1 MVLKIDAR
9 IFKIDAR
16 IFDIDARIFK
26 IDARIRNRFWR
37 LVHLA
42 AELRTP
48 RYKRLLD
55 DESLLHA
62 SRQQLRMQSIGWTD
76 IMQLEIREKRSP
88 MLSLKENKIKTNE
101 VLLPRKTLGKTIRL

>member
-1 MVLKIDAR
+1 MLKIDAR

-26 IDARIRNRFWR
+26 IDARIRIKFWR

-48 RYKRLLD
+48 RMYMRKDTFNQKLV
-55 DESLLHA
+55 
-62 SRQQLRMQSIGWTD
+62 
-76 IMQLEIREKRSP
+76 
-88 MLSLKENKIKTNE
+88 
-101 VLLPRKTLGKTIRL
+101 VL

>member
-1 MVLKIDAR
+1 MLKIDAR

-26 IDARIRNRFWR
+26 IDARIRNRVWR

-48 RYKRLLD
+48 RSTPSYWNRKQTNEWKMALTFKQIQMNLPYPW
-55 DESLLHA
+55 
-62 SRQQLRMQSIGWTD
+62 SRPITSICMG
-76 IMQLEIREKRSP
+76 E
-88 MLSLKENKIKTNE
+88 SLKELVSTPLDGDGE
-101 VLLPRKTLGKTIRL
+101 RDSVSESE

>member
-1 MVLKIDAR
+1 MLKIDAR

-26 IDARIRNRFWR
+26 IDARIRIKFWR

-48 RYKRLLD
+48 RI
-55 DESLLHA
+55 SLHSFFHFYIQYSLILH
-62 SRQQLRMQSIGWTD
+62 M
-76 IMQLEIREKRSP
+76 
-88 MLSLKENKIKTNE
+88 SLN
-101 VLLPRKTLGKTIRL
+101 

>member
-16 IFDIDARIFK
+16 IFDIDARNFK
-26 IDARIRNRFWR
+26 IDARIRIPFWR

-48 RYKRLLD
+48 RRFPRPYRNADL
-55 DESLLHA
+55 
-62 SRQQLRMQSIGWTD
+62 QFQT
-76 IMQLEIREKRSP
+76 
-88 MLSLKENKIKTNE
+88 
-101 VLLPRKTLGKTIRL
+101 LPYFTP

>member
-42 AELRTP
+42 AELRT
-48 RYKRLLD
+48 
-55 DESLLHA
+55 
-62 SRQQLRMQSIGWTD
+62 SRQKVDQMTHLYF
-76 IMQLEIREKRSP
+76 K
-88 MLSLKENKIKTNE
+88 LKKIILTPHFGIAISTME
-101 VLLPRKTLGKTIRL
+101 ELVVLKIHPNART

>member
-1 MVLKIDAR
+1 MLKIDAR

-48 RYKRLLD
+48 R
-55 DESLLHA
+55 
-62 SRQQLRMQSIGWTD
+62 LRITVKAN
-76 IMQLEIREKRSP
+76 IPTIINEIFA
-88 MLSLKENKIKTNE
+88 
-101 VLLPRKTLGKTIRL
+101 

>member
-26 IDARIRNRFWR
+26 IDARIRIRFWR

-42 AELRTP
+42 AELQTP
-48 RYKRLLD
+48 RGFYL
-55 DESLLHA
+55 
-62 SRQQLRMQSIGWTD
+62 
-76 IMQLEIREKRSP
+76 
-88 MLSLKENKIKTNE
+88 N
-101 VLLPRKTLGKTIRL
+101 

>member
-16 IFDIDARIFK
+16 IFDIDARI
-26 IDARIRNRFWR
+26 RIRFWR

-48 RYKRLLD
+48 RKHPWFASVLD
-55 DESLLHA
+55 VDDATILDNVI
-62 SRQQLRMQSIGWTD
+62 RKWQSI
-76 IMQLEIREKRSP
+76 
-88 MLSLKENKIKTNE
+88 
-101 VLLPRKTLGKTIRL
+101 

>member
-16 IFDIDARIFK
+16 IFDIYDRIFK
-26 IDARIRNRFWR
+26 IDARIIIRFWR

-48 RYKRLLD
+48 RI
-55 DESLLHA
+55 LH
-62 SRQQLRMQSIGWTD
+62 LY
-76 IMQLEIREKRSP
+76 
-88 MLSLKENKIKTNE
+88 
-101 VLLPRKTLGKTIRL
+101 

>member
-26 IDARIRNRFWR
+26 IDARIRIRFWR

-42 AELRTP
+42 VELRTP
-48 RYKRLLD
+48 RVGICCLEWRQLSAGQD
-55 DESLLHA
+55 DEN
-62 SRQQLRMQSIGWTD
+62 W
-76 IMQLEIREKRSP
+76 E
-88 MLSLKENKIKTNE
+88 
-101 VLLPRKTLGKTIRL
+101 

>member
-26 IDARIRNRFWR
+26 IDARISIRFWR

-48 RYKRLLD
+48 RTTPVFSPPVITL
-55 DESLLHA
+55 
-62 SRQQLRMQSIGWTD
+62 
-76 IMQLEIREKRSP
+76 MQLDINLVIP
-88 MLSLKENKIKTNE
+88 I
-101 VLLPRKTLGKTIRL
+101 PRKMNPISSKWLSEIEEFS

>member
-1 MVLKIDAR
+1 MLKIDAR

-26 IDARIRNRFWR
+26 IDARIRIKFWR

-48 RYKRLLD
+48 RFTPLYGTVYYFND
-55 DESLLHA
+55 
-62 SRQQLRMQSIGWTD
+62 
-76 IMQLEIREKRSP
+76 
-88 MLSLKENKIKTNE
+88 
-101 VLLPRKTLGKTIRL
+101 

>member
-1 MVLKIDAR
+1 MVLKIDVR

-48 RYKRLLD
+48 RRWPSAK
-55 DESLLHA
+55 S
-62 SRQQLRMQSIGWTD
+62 QSFLGRI
-76 IMQLEIREKRSP
+76 LE
-88 MLSLKENKIKTNE
+88 
-101 VLLPRKTLGKTIRL
+101 LGSDVM

>member
-1 MVLKIDAR
+1 MLKIDAR

-26 IDARIRNRFWR
+26 IDARIRIWFWR

-48 RYKRLLD
+48 RRIV
-55 DESLLHA
+55 
-62 SRQQLRMQSIGWTD
+62 SRS
-76 IMQLEIREKRSP
+76 
-88 MLSLKENKIKTNE
+88 
-101 VLLPRKTLGKTIRL
+101 V

>member
-1 MVLKIDAR
+1 MVLKFDAR

-26 IDARIRNRFWR
+26 IDARIRIKFWR

-48 RYKRLLD
+48 RKKLPAKVIKNYKPFAGYL
-55 DESLLHA
+55 
-62 SRQQLRMQSIGWTD
+62 
-76 IMQLEIREKRSP
+76 
-88 MLSLKENKIKTNE
+88 
-101 VLLPRKTLGKTIRL
+101 

>member
-1 MVLKIDAR
+1 MVLKIDSR

-26 IDARIRNRFWR
+26 IDARIRIRFWR

-48 RYKRLLD
+48 RKKD
-55 DESLLHA
+55 CVPKNDHF
-62 SRQQLRMQSIGWTD
+62 
-76 IMQLEIREKRSP
+76 LEWC
-88 MLSLKENKIKTNE
+88 LKT
-101 VLLPRKTLGKTIRL
+101 R

>member
-1 MVLKIDAR
+1 MVLKIDSR

-26 IDARIRNRFWR
+26 IDARIRIRFWR

-48 RYKRLLD
+48 RFGVHRNF
-55 DESLLHA
+55 
-62 SRQQLRMQSIGWTD
+62 RQSVSNKYSAFSGVCITRMHNATLTTLAAD
-76 IMQLEIREKRSP
+76 FF
-88 MLSLKENKIKTNE
+88 EN
-101 VLLPRKTLGKTIRL
+101 RM

>member
-1 MVLKIDAR
+1 MNNWSTGHMVLKIDAR

-26 IDARIRNRFWR
+26 IDARIRIKFWR

-48 RYKRLLD
+48 RPPLYRKDGTIPRLT
-55 DESLLHA
+55 A
-62 SRQQLRMQSIGWTD
+62 
-76 IMQLEIREKRSP
+76 
-88 MLSLKENKIKTNE
+88 
-101 VLLPRKTLGKTIRL
+101 

>member
-1 MVLKIDAR
+1 MLKIDAR

-26 IDARIRNRFWR
+26 IDARIRIKFWR

-48 RYKRLLD
+48 RRNEDNLTLR
-55 DESLLHA
+55 
-62 SRQQLRMQSIGWTD
+62 SRSRRYLVSD
-76 IMQLEIREKRSP
+76 
-88 MLSLKENKIKTNE
+88 
-101 VLLPRKTLGKTIRL
+101 RKVEAVNCRKKNNL

>member
-1 MVLKIDAR
+1 MPVSTGHMVLKKDAR

-26 IDARIRNRFWR
+26 IDARIRIRFWR

-48 RYKRLLD
+48 R
-55 DESLLHA
+55 
-62 SRQQLRMQSIGWTD
+62 
-76 IMQLEIREKRSP
+76 REVAEK
-88 MLSLKENKIKTNE
+88 MKTKMSKN
-101 VLLPRKTLGKTIRL
+101 